1 MSFRAWGPRQNKVY
15 ARSITASQ
23 VNAIQP
29 AGFSTGDGQ
38 VKIYNSGTVDVL
50 VAFWNHG
57 DGDPALTFP
66 VDGAPPVGQGAGQPG
81 TQVHGAT
88 ATVVPK
94 GVEKQISIPVNADS
108 FGAIGQGAGPSVIYV
123 QRGTGSV

>member
-1 MSFRAWGPRQNKVY
+1 MSFRAWGPRKNLVY

-29 AGFSTGDGQ
+29 VGFANGDGQ
-38 VKIYNSGTVDVL
+38 VKVYNSGSVDVL

-57 DGDPALTFP
+57 DGDPTLTFP
-66 VDGAPPVGQGAGQPG
+66 VDAGPPVGSGAAGKSG
-81 TQVHGAT
+81 WSVTI
-88 ATVVPK
+88 VPK
-94 GVEKQISIPVNADS
+94 GVEKQISIPANADS
-108 FGAIGQGAGPSVIYV
+108 FGAIGQAAGPTLIYV